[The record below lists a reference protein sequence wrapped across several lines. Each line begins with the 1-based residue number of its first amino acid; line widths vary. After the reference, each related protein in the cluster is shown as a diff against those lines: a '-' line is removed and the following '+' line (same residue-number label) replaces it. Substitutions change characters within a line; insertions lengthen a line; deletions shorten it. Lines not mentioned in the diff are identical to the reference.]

1 MKIDSVEVYKL
12 DMDLVE
18 PYEVAYSRFE
28 KAENILIRVSSGIL
42 DGWGCAAPDPHVTG
56 EYADVIFKKAQEEI
70 PFLMNKDPFRRA
82 VLVNDLKKRTPG
94 LFSLWAALDM
104 ALWDLIG
111 KKADLPVWKILGGYR
126 KRIKTSIT
134 VGICGIEETMEK
146 AQEFIDSGFSILKIK
161 GGQDVQLDIERISFI
176 RRKFDSRIQIRF
188 DANQGYSIEE
198 TKEFMEKS
206 APLDIELLEQPTN
219 KARPE
224 DLGVVSKNSSMPIM
238 ADESLVSLLDAF
250 HLVKRGL
257 IDLMNIKI
265 MKVGGLS
272 EAIQI
277 DAVAR
282 AAGVEVMVGC
292 MDESAIGIAAGL
304 HFALSRKN
312 IRYADLDGH
321 IGLISDPAKDCVI
334 LDKGWLYPSSL
345 PGFGW
350 KGL

>member
-1 MKIDSVEVYKL
+1 LKIDSVEVYRL

-18 PYEVAYSRFE
+18 PYEVAYSRFDI
-28 KAENILIRVSSGIL
+28 AENILIRISSGIL

-56 EYADVIFKKAQEEI
+56 EYPDVIYTKALDQI
-70 PFLMNKDPFRRA
+70 PFLLHKDPFRRA
-82 VLVNDLKKRTPG
+82 LLVNDLKKRTPG

-104 ALWDLIG
+104 ALWDLLG

-126 KRIKTSIT
+126 SKIKTRIT
-134 VGICGIEETMEK
+134 IGICGIDETLNK
-146 AQEFIDSGFSILKIK
+146 AREYTDSGFSILKIK
-161 GGQDVQLDIERISFI
+161 GGQDVQLDIDRITQL
-176 RRKFDSRIQIRF
+176 RKKIDPKVQIRF
-188 DANQGYSIEE
+188 DANQGYSIDEA
-198 TKEFMEKS
+198 KVFINKS
-206 APLDIELLEQPTN
+206 GLLNIELIEQPTT

-224 DLGVVSKNSSMPIM
+224 DLGVVTNFSAMPVM

-272 EAIQI
+272 EAIQM

-321 IGLISDPAKDCVI
+321 MGLIGDPAKDCVI
-334 LDKGWLYPSSL
+334 LEKGWLYPSHL

-350 KGL
+350 KGM

>member
-1 MKIDSVEVYKL
+1 MREKIDS
-12 DMDLVE
+12 
-18 PYEVAYSRFE
+18 
-28 KAENILIRVSSGIL
+28 RV
-42 DGWGCAAPDPHVTG
+42 
-56 EYADVIFKKAQEEI
+56 
-70 PFLMNKDPFRRA
+70 
-82 VLVNDLKKRTPG
+82 
-94 LFSLWAALDM
+94 
-104 ALWDLIG
+104 
-111 KKADLPVWKILGGYR
+111 
-126 KRIKTSIT
+126 
-134 VGICGIEETMEK
+134 
-146 AQEFIDSGFSILKIK
+146 
-161 GGQDVQLDIERISFI
+161 
-176 RRKFDSRIQIRF
+176 QIRF
-188 DANQGYSIEE
+188 DANQGYSIDEA
-198 TKEFMEKS
+198 KEFMKKS
-206 APLDIELLEQPTN
+206 THLDIELLEQPTT

-224 DLGVVSKNSSMPIM
+224 DLGVVTKISSMPVM

-250 HLVKRGL
+250 HLVKRGF

-321 IGLISDPAKDCVI
+321 MGLIGDPAKDCVI
-334 LDKGWLYPSSL
+334 FDKGWLYPSPL

-350 KGL
+350 KGM